1 MAETELDISADDT
14 APDTAKVFL
23 SYSRKDR
30 ERAQSIADVLR
41 ERHFGV
47 FKDTDDILPTEEWK
61 GRLEQLIS
69 ESDTIVFLLS
79 PHSLAS
85 EVCAWEVEYA
95 KSLNKRIAPIVID
108 EVDTGDIPPD
118 LSRLNFIFCTER
130 DRFQDAIDNLISAL
144 NTDIDWVREHT
155 RLAELARRWNAADRP
170 TRLLLRGQD
179 IADAEAWRD
188 GHPAEAPLVTTAQ
201 AAFVGASRAAAIR
214 RQRITAVSSVIGL
227 VVALGLAGFA
237 YLQREAAIENEV
249 LARAS
254 EQRALTA
261 QTLAEQQRDAAQ
273 TNQSLLLTG
282 FAEDKL
288 KNWAPVEAA
297 LLALEAMPDQRS
309 AAALK
314 RARPLVDEAHVM
326 LRKARDEI
334 VEQDVLLAL
343 PGSSAT
349 RDARISISHNER
361 WVAVHAPSEDLV
373 AVIDLTGEH
382 DVRMIERDYI
392 AGSASVLSF
401 DAADT
406 MVVAKISGGQVLI
419 IPLDEAQPLR
429 KLKVSAE
436 FVYVAQF
443 INGGEEVLTRDELG
457 VVRVINTATG
467 EVSFTTQGDVV
478 TASPDGQRFAIYRD
492 LRVFIYDAD
501 TKEVLGRSKNEIG
514 EEGNRVDRL
523 VFSPTSK
530 WLGAGTGN
538 RTYVLSG
545 RTAKFRARTKAQDHS
560 ILAFGF
566 GPQDDWHYVSNVAGK
581 TDLFDINDLS
591 LITAHKKQRDWI
603 HDVDISDDH
612 SALLTSSS
620 SGWMQLWSPV
630 DNEVL
635 AHLGGP
641 LGGVVQAR
649 LIGGGAGAVSLSGD
663 GTVRLWA
670 LTKWVG
676 TVKTEG
682 EGTKIDGYAGDAV
695 FTPDR
700 SVMALTEAGI
710 FEVESGERIT
720 IPGLEELNPIYRRF
734 DDRGRK
740 LLVTPAG
747 PGGMHSSDAC
757 LVDLDD
763 DAVRCF
769 VNRPGAGVFD
779 VDMDNLATTIVMK
792 EVIETDRHYF
802 VFDTATGA
810 EIGRK
815 VFMYPSRLGPPT
827 LSADGQSM
835 FILLKEHKI
844 QVYDRTL
851 TNLIATFGP
860 EKDGARIGFSPD
872 RQKVMFFWSVQD
884 KAEIWDTATRDRLL
898 AFDLKHASN
907 SPPIFSPSGK
917 YVVSRH
923 TGTELGIY
931 RSSDGGLVSTIEIRS
946 ADNWLERPVFS
957 PDETFVTADV
967 DGKLRVW
974 DVETGA
980 KIVEHKVEFRGF
992 APFIFGKAFVDE
1004 GRALVAWSWDG
1015 PVKWD
1020 LSPDPQLVV
1029 EAAQEQAPRCL
1040 GRSQRKQFFLPSAP
1054 PRWCITGPGLEGEL
1068 NPTNWQPKWP
1078 YQTAKWRDW
1087 LAAVDRGE
1095 DVALPE

>member
-1 MAETELDISADDT
+1 MAEPNP

-69 ESDTIVFLLS
+69 EADTIVFLLS

-85 EVCAWEVEYA
+85 EVCAWEVEHA

-108 EVDTGDIPPD
+108 EVDTGEIPPD

-155 RLAELARRWNAADRP
+155 RLAELARRWDAADRP

-179 IADAEAWRD
+179 ITDAEAWRD
-188 GHPAEAPLVTTAQ
+188 SHPEEAPLVTAAQ
-201 AAFVGASRAAAIR
+201 AAFVGASRAAAVR

-227 VVALGLAGFA
+227 IVALGLAGFA
-237 YLQREAAIENEV
+237 YVQREAAVENEA

-282 FAEDKL
+282 FAEEQL

-309 AAALK
+309 TAALQ

-334 VEQDVLLAL
+334 VEQQVLLAL

-349 RDARISISHNER
+349 RDARISISHDER
-361 WVAVHAPSEDLV
+361 WVVVSASRKDLI
-373 AVIDLTGEH
+373 AVIDLSGKRPT
-382 DVRMIERDYI
+382 RIIEEDFI
-392 AGSASVLSF
+392 VGSASALSF
-401 DAADT
+401 DDADS
-406 MVVAKISGGQVLI
+406 MVVAKGRDGHIVI
-419 IPLDEAQPLR
+419 IPLDEALPIR
-429 KLKVSAE
+429 KLKVSPE
-436 FVYVAQF
+436 FIYQAQF
-443 INGGEEVLTRDELG
+443 INGGEEVLARDEVG
-457 VVRVINTATG
+457 TIRVINSETG
-467 EVSFTTQGDVV
+467 EVRFTAQGDVAAV
-478 TASPDGQRFAIYRD
+478 SPDGQRFAIYRE
-492 LRVFIYDAD
+492 LRVFIHDAE
-501 TKEVLGRSKNEIG
+501 TKEVLGRSKSEIG
-514 EEGNRVDRL
+514 ESGNPVDRL
-523 VFSPTSK
+523 IFSPTSK
-530 WLGAGTGN
+530 WLGAGTAN

-545 RTAKFRARTKAQDHS
+545 RTAKFRARTNAQDQS

-566 GPQDDWHYVSNVAGK
+566 GPQDDWHYVSNIAGQ

-591 LITAHKKQRDWI
+591 LISAHKKQRGWI
-603 HDVDISDDH
+603 HDVDITDDRT
-612 SALLTSSS
+612 ALLTGSS
-620 SGWMQLWSPV
+620 SGWMQLWSPG
-630 DNEVL
+630 DNEVM

-649 LIGGGAGAVSLSGD
+649 LIGGGAGAVSYSTD
-663 GTVRLWA
+663 GTVRLWS

-676 TVKTEG
+676 VEGPEG
-682 EGTKIDGYAGDAV
+682 EETKIEGFAGEAV

-700 SVMALTEAGI
+700 SIMALTEAGV
-710 FEVESGERIT
+710 FNVETGDQIMVM
-720 IPGLEELNPIYRRF
+720 GADELRPSYRRF
-734 DDRGRK
+734 SADGRK
-740 LLVTPAG
+740 LLAMAG
-747 PGGMHSSDAC
+747 EDRGLEWSDVC
-757 LVDLDD
+757 LFDLDGTAPHCVFNN
-763 DAVRCF
+763 DAAR
-769 VNRPGAGVFD
+769 VFEA
-779 VDMDNLATTIVMK
+779 DMDDRATTIVAK
-792 EVIETDRHYF
+792 EIIETDRHYITYD
-802 VFDTATGA
+802 VATGR
-810 EIGRK
+810 EIGRMS
-815 VFMYPSRLGPPT
+815 FDYNSRLGPPT
-827 LSADGQSM
+827 MSADGQSI
-835 FILLKEHKI
+835 FILDKEQVM

-851 TNLIATFGP
+851 TTLLSSFGP
-860 EKDGARIGFSPD
+860 AEGGAFVTFSPD
-872 RQKVMFFWSVQD
+872 RQRVLYFWPVQD
-884 KAEIWDTATRDRLL
+884 KAEVWDTSARQRLL

-907 SPPIFSPSGK
+907 SPPIFSPSGD
-917 YVVSRH
+917 YLVSRH

-931 RSSDGGLVSTIEIRS
+931 RTSDGKLTSTIEIRS
-946 ADNWLERPVFS
+946 VNNWLERPVFS
-957 PDETFVTADV
+957 ADEQFITADV

-974 DVETGA
+974 DVQTGA
-980 KIVEHKVEFRGF
+980 KIVEHKIDARGF
-992 APFIFGKAFVDE
+992 APIVFGKAFVDD
-1004 GRALVAWSWDG
+1004 GRALVGWTWDG

-1020 LSPDPQLVV
+1020 LSPDPQSVV
-1029 EAAQEQAPRCL
+1029 QSVQDKTPRCL
-1040 GRSQRKQFFLPSAP
+1040 SRSQRKQFFLPAAP
-1054 PRWCITGPGLEGEL
+1054 PRWCITGPGLEGE
-1068 NPTNWQPKWP
+1068 NDPTNWQPKWP
-1078 YQTAKWRDW
+1078 YQTDEWRDW